1 LFVVNGQKAAT
12 FTKLQSIEDQAVRR
26 PVKFIAAN
34 IFVAGM
40 TAGVAGGAAAVY
52 ILSDAERRDKLK
64 DCAEKVG
71 KTCKNLLN
79 SKPGTGS
86 FE

>member
-1 LFVVNGQKAAT
+1 ML
-12 FTKLQSIEDQAVRR
+12 I

-34 IFVAGM
+34 IFMAGM

-64 DCAEKVG
+64 DCAEKLG
-71 KTCKNLLN
+71 KTCKNLLIL
-79 SKPGTGS
+79 KPDAGS

>member
-1 LFVVNGQKAAT
+1 MFVVCGQKAAT
-12 FTKLQSIEDQAVRR
+12 CKRSQSIKEQPVLLS
-26 PVKFIAAN
+26 VKFIAAN

-52 ILSDAERRDKLK
+52 ILSDAERRDKFK
-64 DCAEKVG
+64 SCTEKLG

-79 SKPGTGS
+79 SKPDAGS

>member
-1 LFVVNGQKAAT
+1 MFVVCAQKAAT
-12 FTKLQSIEDQAVRR
+12 SHLSQSIKEHPVLLQ
-26 PVKFIAAN
+26 VKFIAAN

>member
-1 LFVVNGQKAAT
+1 MFVVNGQKAAT
-12 FTKLQSIEDQAVRR
+12 FQRLKSIKEQPVLL

-64 DCAEKVG
+64 DCAKKVG
-71 KTCKNLLN
+71 KTCKNFLN
-79 SKPGTGS
+79 SKPDAGS

>member
-1 LFVVNGQKAAT
+1 MFVVCGQKAAT
-12 FTKLQSIEDQAVRR
+12 SKRSQSNKEQPVLL

-34 IFVAGM
+34 IFVAGI
-40 TAGVAGGAAAVY
+40 TAGVAGGATAVY

-79 SKPGTGS
+79 SKPDASS

>member
-1 LFVVNGQKAAT
+1 MLV
-12 FTKLQSIEDQAVRR
+12 

-40 TAGVAGGAAAVY
+40 TAGVVGGAAAVY

-64 DCAEKVG
+64 DCAEKMG

-79 SKPGTGS
+79 SKPDAGS

>member
-1 LFVVNGQKAAT
+1 
-12 FTKLQSIEDQAVRR
+12 
-26 PVKFIAAN
+26 
-34 IFVAGM
+34 M

-71 KTCKNLLN
+71 KKCKNLLN
-79 SKPGTGS
+79 SKPDAGS

>member
-1 LFVVNGQKAAT
+1 LFVVCGQKAAT
-12 FTKLQSIEDQAVRR
+12 SKRSQSIKEQPVLL

-40 TAGVAGGAAAVY
+40 TAGVAGGAAAFY

-71 KTCKNLLN
+71 TTCKNLLN

>member
-1 LFVVNGQKAAT
+1 MFVVNGQKAAT
-12 FTKLQSIEDQAVRR
+12 SFRLQLTKEQPVLL

-40 TAGVAGGAAAVY
+40 TAGVAGGAAVVY

-79 SKPGTGS
+79 SKPDAGS

>member
-1 LFVVNGQKAAT
+1 ML
-12 FTKLQSIEDQAVRR
+12 L

-40 TAGVAGGAAAVY
+40 TAGLAGGAAAVY
-52 ILSDAERRDKLK
+52 ILSDSERRDKLK
-64 DCAEKVG
+64 VCAEKVG

>member
-1 LFVVNGQKAAT
+1 ML
-12 FTKLQSIEDQAVRR
+12 L

-64 DCAEKVG
+64 ELVLKGRVRRRQKFD
-71 KTCKNLLN
+71 
-79 SKPGTGS
+79 
-86 FE
+86 

>member
-1 LFVVNGQKAAT
+1 MFVVCAQKAAT
-12 FTKLQSIEDQAVRR
+12 SHLSQSIKEHPVLLQ
-26 PVKFIAAN
+26 VKFIAAN

-79 SKPGTGS
+79 SKPDAGS

>member
-1 LFVVNGQKAAT
+1 MFVVNGQKAAT
-12 FTKLQSIEDQAVRR
+12 SYRPQLIKEQPVLL

-52 ILSDAERRDKLK
+52 ILSDAGRRNKLK

-79 SKPGTGS
+79 SKPSSGS

>member
-1 LFVVNGQKAAT
+1 MFVVCGQNTAI
-12 FTKLQSIEDQAVRR
+12 FNSSQSIKDHPVLL

-79 SKPGTGS
+79 SKPGAGS

>member
-1 LFVVNGQKAAT
+1 MFVVNGQKAAK
-12 FTKLQSIEDQAVRR
+12 FQRLQSIKDQPVLL

-34 IFVAGM
+34 IFVAGI

-71 KTCKNLLN
+71 KTYKNLLN
-79 SKPGTGS
+79 SKPDAGS

>member
-1 LFVVNGQKAAT
+1 MFVVCGQKAAT
-12 FTKLQSIEDQAVRR
+12 FHRSQSIKEHPVLL

-79 SKPGTGS
+79 SKLGAVS
-86 FE
+86 CE

>member
-1 LFVVNGQKAAT
+1 MFVVNGQKAAT
-12 FTKLQSIEDQAVRR
+12 FQRLQAKKEQPVLL

-71 KTCKNLLN
+71 KKCKNLLN
-79 SKPGTGS
+79 SKPDTGS

>member
-1 LFVVNGQKAAT
+1 MFVVNGQKAAT
-12 FTKLQSIEDQAVRR
+12 FHRSQSIKEHLVLL

-52 ILSDAERRDKLK
+52 ILSDAERRDKLN
-64 DCAEKVG
+64 DCAEKLG

-79 SKPGTGS
+79 LKPDAGS

>member
-1 LFVVNGQKAAT
+1 MFVVCAQKAAT
-12 FTKLQSIEDQAVRR
+12 SHLSQSIKEHPVLLQ
-26 PVKFIAAN
+26 VKFIAAN

-79 SKPGTGS
+79 SKPGMGS

>member
-1 LFVVNGQKAAT
+1 MFVANGQQAAT
-12 FTKLQSIEDQAVRR
+12 FQGLQSIKEQPVLL

-40 TAGVAGGAAAVY
+40 TAGVAGGAAAFY

-71 KTCKNLLN
+71 TTCKNLLN

>member
-1 LFVVNGQKAAT
+1 MFVVNGQKAAT
-12 FTKLQSIEDQAVRR
+12 FHRSQSIKEHPVLL

-52 ILSDAERRDKLK
+52 ILSDAERRHKLK

>member
-1 LFVVNGQKAAT
+1 MFVVCGQKAAT
-12 FTKLQSIEDQAVRR
+12 SHRSQSIKEHPVLL

-79 SKPGTGS
+79 SKPRAGS

>member
-1 LFVVNGQKAAT
+1 MFVVYGQKAAT
-12 FTKLQSIEDQAVRR
+12 FQRLQSIKEQSVLL

-34 IFVAGM
+34 IFVAGI
-40 TAGVAGGAAAVY
+40 TAGLAGGAAVVY
-52 ILSDAERRDKLK
+52 ILSDADRRDKLK

-79 SKPGTGS
+79 SQPDAGS

>member
-1 LFVVNGQKAAT
+1 MFVVNGQKAAT
-12 FTKLQSIEDQAVRR
+12 FQRLQSIEEQPVLL

-34 IFVAGM
+34 IFVAGI

-64 DCAEKVG
+64 VCAEKVG

-79 SKPGTGS
+79 SKPGAGS

>member
-1 LFVVNGQKAAT
+1 VL
-12 FTKLQSIEDQAVRR
+12 L

-52 ILSDAERRDKLK
+52 ILSDAERRHKLK

-79 SKPGTGS
+79 SKPDAGS

>member
-1 LFVVNGQKAAT
+1 ML
-12 FTKLQSIEDQAVRR
+12 L

-34 IFVAGM
+34 IFAAGM
-40 TAGVAGGAAAVY
+40 AAGAASGAAAVY
-52 ILSDAERRDKLK
+52 ILSDSERRDKLK
-64 DCAEKVG
+64 DCAEKVR

>member
-1 LFVVNGQKAAT
+1 ML
-12 FTKLQSIEDQAVRR
+12 LQ
-26 PVKFIAAN
+26 VKFIAAN

-79 SKPGTGS
+79 AKPGTGS
-86 FE
+86 FK

>member
-1 LFVVNGQKAAT
+1 ML
-12 FTKLQSIEDQAVRR
+12 L

-52 ILSDAERRDKLK
+52 ILSNAERREKVK

>member
-1 LFVVNGQKAAT
+1 MFIVNCEKAAT
-12 FTKLQSIEDQAVRR
+12 SQRSQSIKEQPVLL

-52 ILSDAERRDKLK
+52 ILSDVERRDKLK

-79 SKPGTGS
+79 SKPGAGP

>member
-1 LFVVNGQKAAT
+1 MFVVNGQKAAT
-12 FTKLQSIEDQAVRR
+12 FQRLQSIKEQPVLL

-40 TAGVAGGAAAVY
+40 TAGVACGAAVY

-79 SKPGTGS
+79 SKPDAGS

>member
-1 LFVVNGQKAAT
+1 ML
-12 FTKLQSIEDQAVRR
+12 L
-26 PVKFIAAN
+26 PVKIIAAN

-52 ILSDAERRDKLK
+52 IFSDAERRDKLK

-79 SKPGTGS
+79 SKPGSGP

>member
-1 LFVVNGQKAAT
+1 MFVVNGQKAAT
-12 FTKLQSIEDQAVRR
+12 SLRVQLTKEQPVLL

-79 SKPGTGS
+79 SKPDAGS